1 MFYIIQETKMFTL
14 KLVLTAFVVLFSLVL
29 LKKALKKKCKKKK
42 NENLNPEKTTHD
54 DEHEVGKI

>member
-1 MFYIIQETKMFTL
+1 MFTL